1 MTLKFKADLD
11 RATREMEEL
20 RVFKDT
26 EIKRLT
32 IALETQRETYDN
44 KINELENTI
53 TRFETMT
60 LQLESTVLELNQRL
74 ASKEDVE
81 RQRDLWK

>member
-32 IALETQRETYDN
+32 IALETQRATYDE
-44 KINELENTI
+44 KINELELTI

-81 RQRDLWK
+81 KQRDLWK

>member
-32 IALETQRETYDN
+32 IALETQRATYDE
-44 KINELENTI
+44 KINELELTI

-60 LQLESTVLELNQRL
+60 L
-74 ASKEDVE
+74 
-81 RQRDLWK
+81 

>member
-81 RQRDLWK
+81 KQRDLWK

>member
-11 RATREMEEL
+11 RATQEMEEL

-32 IALETQRETYDN
+32 IALETQRATYDE
-44 KINELENTI
+44 KINELELTI

>member
-44 KINELENTI
+44 KINELEKTI
-53 TRFETMT
+53 TRFETIT

-81 RQRDLWK
+81 KQRDLWK

>member
-44 KINELENTI
+44 KINELE
-53 TRFETMT
+53 
-60 LQLESTVLELNQRL
+60 
-74 ASKEDVE
+74 
-81 RQRDLWK
+81 